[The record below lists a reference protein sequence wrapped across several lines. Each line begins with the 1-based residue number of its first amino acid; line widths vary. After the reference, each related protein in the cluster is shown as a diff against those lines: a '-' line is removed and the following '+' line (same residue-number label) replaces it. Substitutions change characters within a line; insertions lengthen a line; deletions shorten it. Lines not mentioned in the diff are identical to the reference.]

1 MQYKW
6 AAKPAPPTDW
16 DDESY
21 IGRCRNTSQ
30 VKKPF
35 QTRPTS
41 LGTKKSPGFC
51 VTCSAV
57 ATTEALFKLEDA
69 IVIQRYCDKCL
80 PNAEY

>member
-1 MQYKW
+1 M
-6 AAKPAPPTDW
+6 
-16 DDESY
+16 
-21 IGRCRNTSQ
+21 
-30 VKKPF
+30 KKPF

-51 VTCSAV
+51 VTCSAI

>member
-1 MQYKW
+1 MGGK
-6 AAKPAPPTDW
+6 ADPAD
-16 DDESY
+16 
-21 IGRCRNTSQ
+21 GRAGMKAIQADVAVCP

-51 VTCSAV
+51 VTGSAV